1 MRIPMPRQSKQ
12 FSQQFNTDADDVLHA
27 LPHGRDNHKMML
39 KLLLLLL
46 LSFAGISA
54 SNTYAADI
62 AAGKTK
68 ADACIAC
75 HGSVCIS
82 SEASIPILAAQPSL
96 FIVYQLI
103 QYRGNQRVSPTMNTI
118 AASLSDTDMRDLG
131 AYFSSLPASPA
142 ATGLDAEKIKLG
154 QTISEA
160 NHCQVCHTPDMR
172 GQKQVPRL
180 AGQHVAYLNTQLKGL
195 RDGTRKDID
204 GSMASAAQGLSDADI
219 DSVSVFAASLGAAS
233 PRTPAPVK

>member
-1 MRIPMPRQSKQ
+1 
-12 FSQQFNTDADDVLHA
+12 
-27 LPHGRDNHKMML
+27 ML
-39 KLLLLLL
+39 KFLLLLLL
-46 LSFAGISA
+46 IFSCISS
-54 SNTYAADI
+54 SNTHAADI

-68 ADACIAC
+68 AEACTAC
-75 HGSVCIS
+75 HGSAGIS
-82 SEASIPILAAQPSL
+82 SEATIPTLAAQPSL

-103 QYRGNQRVSPTMNTI
+103 QYRGNQRVSPTMNAI
-118 AASLSDTDMRDLG
+118 SAALSDTDMRDLG

-142 ATGLDAEKIKLG
+142 ATGLDAEKINRG

-180 AGQHVAYLNTQLKGL
+180 AGQQVAYLKTQLKGL

-219 DSVSVFAASLGAAS
+219 DAVSVFAASLGASAAA
-233 PRTPAPVK
+233 TPPPAK